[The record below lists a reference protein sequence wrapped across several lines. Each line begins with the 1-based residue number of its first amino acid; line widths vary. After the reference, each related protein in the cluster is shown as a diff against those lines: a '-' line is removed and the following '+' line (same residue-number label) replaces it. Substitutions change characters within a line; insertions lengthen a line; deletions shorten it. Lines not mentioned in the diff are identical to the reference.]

1 MPSTDQKVPLP
12 GAGAATPGLGG
23 RGCSGPAP
31 RGRGRVR
38 GPRRASQKSTGKLSS
53 AFIFLNVTSFTME
66 MRVLIFRTHVSSV
79 GSGCLLLI
87 LENEQH
93 TEKKQRQESPGGPEA
108 RGRRRKRRNHEPPPS
123 RHRERVPAR
132 RCQQRLSGSR
142 AARTLLTI
150 LTSAVPCVLP
160 APDRNQ
166 WIRGGGTPRSS
177 VFSTGRRR
185 GPSKGRRKGHSTQKP
200 RGLIPLD
207 PKSRQTLL

>member
-1 MPSTDQKVPLP
+1 MLTSAPGASPGARCCADRFTLGTTTEGHDLPSWHTDSRLAGEETGAGRRGRSARPGVAACPPPIRRLRSP
-12 GAGAATPGLGG
+12 GAGAAAPGLGG

-93 TEKKQRQESPGGPEA
+93 TEKKTEAGMAWRAGGTWKTAEASEPRAATVNESL
-108 RGRRRKRRNHEPPPS
+108 
-123 RHRERVPAR
+123 RVAAS
-132 RCQQRLSGSR
+132 SGSQ
-142 AARTLLTI
+142 ATARL
-150 LTSAVPCVLP
+150 VLYSP
-160 APDRNQ
+160 
-166 WIRGGGTPRSS
+166 
-177 VFSTGRRR
+177 F
-185 GPSKGRRKGHSTQKP
+185 
-200 RGLIPLD
+200 
-207 PKSRQTLL
+207 

>member
-1 MPSTDQKVPLP
+1 MSKSCSHLHLEPPQVPGAVPTASPWEPRLRATTCPAGTLTPVWQVRKQVLGDEAAQP
-12 GAGAATPGLGG
+12 GQVSRLALHRSEGSAPRGPAGAATPGLGG

-108 RGRRRKRRNHEPPPS
+108 RGRRRKRRNHEPPP
-123 RHRERVPAR
+123 
-132 RCQQRLSGSR
+132 
-142 AARTLLTI
+142 
-150 LTSAVPCVLP
+150 
-160 APDRNQ
+160 
-166 WIRGGGTPRSS
+166 
-177 VFSTGRRR
+177 
-185 GPSKGRRKGHSTQKP
+185 
-200 RGLIPLD
+200 
-207 PKSRQTLL
+207 